1 MVELLTMNGL
11 PIILPLADIS
21 QLCRRYQVMNL
32 SVFGSALR
40 EDFGAD
46 SDVDL
51 LVQFEPEARIG
62 LMTYA
67 RLQRELS
74 EVIGRPVD
82 LVARNGLKPL
92 VRDEILS
99 SVRSIYH
106 AS

>member
-62 LMTYA
+62 LMAYA

-74 EVIGRPVD
+74 EAIGRPVD